1 MTSLGARVVWGSMYV
16 GVGAAIGWYR
26 FVTPARQAARHRLR
40 VLSVQPEGPGVV
52 SIVITGRH
60 LAELRAEAG
69 QFFRWRFLSRG
80 LCRHRQRGQDQ
91 QRATPAPSS
100 TGSSTGGSSTA
111 SAKTVTGDPADTMY
125 GPVQVQITVKNGKL
139 AGVDAI
145 EYPTE
150 TPHDEQINA
159 YAIPQLTQEALA
171 AGSAKID
178 AVSGASY
185 TSQGYITSL
194 QSALDKAGI

>member
-1 MTSLGARVVWGSMYV
+1 MRRIILAIVSTAAALVFLLTFKTHSSSVVTPPAAVGTPGGASAGGGSGQGGSGTASGARTSSG
-16 GVGAAIGWYR
+16 
-26 FVTPARQAARHRLR
+26 
-40 VLSVQPEGPGVV
+40 
-52 SIVITGRH
+52 
-60 LAELRAEAG
+60 
-69 QFFRWRFLSRG
+69 
-80 LCRHRQRGQDQ
+80 
-91 QRATPAPSS
+91 ATPAPSS
-100 TGSSTGGSSTA
+100 TGGSSTT

-139 AGVDAI
+139 TGVDAI
-145 EYPTE
+145 EYPTG
-150 TPHDEQINA
+150 TPRDEQINA
-159 YAIPQLTQEALA
+159 YAIPQLTQEALT